1 MMTEH
6 TEENKQESGICSIG
20 CHGSLQLQSRAPG
33 KPHEKVMLEQDQREA
48 GLGLLAEM
56 EGKGFPSRGETW

>member
-1 MMTEH
+1 MQYWFAM
-6 TEENKQESGICSIG
+6 GAV
-20 CHGSLQLQSRAPG
+20 LSRAPG

-48 GLGLLAEM
+48 GLGLLKQ